1 MIYISK
7 GMVCKGSTEE
17 LLEVAYRG
25 YNFKLTGALA
35 YIWLNGR
42 YGFSQSKSFQDEN
55 ALRHLVRMGLAEC
68 EETDSPV
75 NRYRILSRCILCP
88 VKKQRTVLSVL
99 TDMEKTVLTWLMK
112 AGLRLSVAELVYL
125 FEHQIKPKEQLLYAE
140 NRQALVEQIYTVDI
154 IADNI
159 LESQMEQAQ
168 ARDAVVKTILQLL
181 RKKRLVVL

>member
-17 LLEVAYRG
+17 LLEITHRG
-25 YNFKLTGALA
+25 QSFQLTGALA

-42 YGFSQSKSFQDEN
+42 YGFSQSKNVQEEA

-68 EETDSPV
+68 EDTDTAL

-88 VKKQRTVLSVL
+88 VKKKGMPLLSAG
-99 TDMEKTVLTWLMK
+99 MEKNMMLWLTR
-112 AGLRLSVAELVYL
+112 AGLRLSTAELVYL
-125 FEHQIKPKEQLLYAE
+125 FEHRIQPTEDLLYEE
-140 NRQALVEQIYTVDI
+140 NRQALVEHIYTVDT
-154 IADNI
+154 IADNV
-159 LESQMEQAQ
+159 LETQMEQVQ
-168 ARDAVVKTILQLL
+168 ARDSVVRTLLQLL